1 MYKDELECKEEIE
14 KIIDFE
20 FYKTLFEPVRSEI
33 LKYLAVH
40 EAKSIKEISENF
52 TQDRSV
58 ISRHLEQMYRCNIV
72 NKKKISRS
80 IFYELNSEYI
90 LKMFEKTTD
99 DLRNMINY
107 YK

>member
-1 MYKDELECKEEIE
+1 MFKNEIECKEDIE
-14 KIIDFE
+14 KVIDFE
-20 FYKTLFEPVRSEI
+20 FYKTLFDPVRSEI
-33 LKYLAVH
+33 IKYLAVC
-40 EAKSIKEISENF
+40 EAKSIKEIAGNF

-90 LKMFEKTTD
+90 IKMFEKTAE
-99 DLRNMINY
+99 DLRSMMNY
-107 YK
+107 K